1 MKNRIF
7 SKEAFSLV
15 LCDADNDEYRDD
27 DDVEPFPRSPAPLY
41 SVMLTTSILLIG
53 ASTVRFN
60 AFITLSSASLK
71 NICLPFLGPR
81 GPLELP
87 STSQSIHP
95 PV

>member
-53 ASTVRFN
+53 ASTVRFS

-71 NICLPFLGPR
+71 KFFSAIFR
-81 GPLELP
+81 
-87 STSQSIHP
+87 SARTS
-95 PV
+95 